1 MVLLNTCWWLGSW
14 NRCPFFRTGTAK
26 RDVCLVQLDLRILLQ
41 NFAKEIQAPSSS
53 FIQYCS
59 LPPFLVCS
67 KKSCTHFVPQSFGGG
82 VFSKNLDVDLAQKI
96 KSKRKTATLIN
107 SFIYI
112 VIFSCEAYG
121 WYIPW
126 AQGDMSSIT
135 FFPGFHKTKH
145 VITYTVTTF
154 SFVDKLELK
163 DKAVFLS
170 EVLFLVAF
178 FSGVRNF
185 M

>member
-82 VFSKNLDVDLAQKI
+82 VFSKNLNVDLAQKI

-107 SFIYI
+107 SFIYRD
-112 VIFSCEAYG
+112 IFMWSVWMVHSLSAWRHEKFRFFINVKTQLLQVSGKIAYG
-121 WYIPW
+121 LLP
-126 AQGDMSSIT
+126 
-135 FFPGFHKTKH
+135 F
-145 VITYTVTTF
+145 
-154 SFVDKLELK
+154 
-163 DKAVFLS
+163 
-170 EVLFLVAF
+170 
-178 FSGVRNF
+178 N
-185 M
+185 